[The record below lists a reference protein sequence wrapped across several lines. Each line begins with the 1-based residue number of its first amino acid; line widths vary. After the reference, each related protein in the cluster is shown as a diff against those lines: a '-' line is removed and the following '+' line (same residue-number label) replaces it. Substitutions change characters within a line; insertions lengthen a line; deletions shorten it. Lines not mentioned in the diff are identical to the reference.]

1 LQELGAEVIFHKVA
15 IRPGKPVLF
24 ARLPSGALFFGLPG
38 NPVSS
43 AVGLRFFVQPALR
56 AMQGLAMEIPLRLP
70 LAEPVEK
77 KAGLRFLQKARVTAA
92 DHGRLSVQLLA
103 GQESFRIQPLLMAN
117 AWAALPETIGSFS
130 AGELV
135 DVFGLEDADVL
146 VTASGTGQ

>member
-1 LQELGAEVIFHKVA
+1 
-15 IRPGKPVLF
+15 
-24 ARLPSGALFFGLPG
+24 
-38 NPVSS
+38 
-43 AVGLRFFVQPALR
+43 
-56 AMQGLAMEIPLRLP
+56 LRLP